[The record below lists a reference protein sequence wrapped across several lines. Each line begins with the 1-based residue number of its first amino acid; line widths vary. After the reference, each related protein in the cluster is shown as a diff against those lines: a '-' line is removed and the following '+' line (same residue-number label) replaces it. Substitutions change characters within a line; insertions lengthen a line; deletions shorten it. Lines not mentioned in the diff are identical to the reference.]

1 MKSCCLL
8 FTAAFATCVPACLP
22 ASAQWFNYPSK
33 GLPRTAD
40 GKPDL
45 TAPAPHTPDGK
56 PDLSGIWMPPSGY
69 VFSIATGTKP
79 EDIPFQ
85 PWAAELY
92 KKRRENLSKEDP
104 VGHCIMAGVP
114 RADNVPYPFKI
125 LNSAGEMA
133 ILYEAVHGF
142 RQIFLDG
149 RALPKD
155 PQPTWMGYSIGH
167 WDGDTLAIETTGF
180 NDQGWLD
187 NDGRPAT
194 DALHVTERFKR
205 KDVGHLDLE
214 ITIDDPKAY
223 TKPWVVKESFKLLPD
238 TELLEYVC
246 NENNKDLSHLVGK

>member
-1 MKSCCLL
+1 MKSCCLV
-8 FTAAFATCVPACLP
+8 FIAAFLTCIPACLP
-22 ASAQWFNYPSK
+22 TSAQWFNYPSK
-33 GLPRTAD
+33 SLPRSAD
-40 GKPDL
+40 GKPNL
-45 TAPAPHTPDGK
+45 TAPAPRTADGK

-69 VFSIATGTKP
+69 VFSIATGMKP

-92 KKRRENLSKEDP
+92 KQRRENLSKEDP

-125 LNSAGEMA
+125 LNSAGELA

-149 RALPKD
+149 RPLPKD

-167 WDGDTLAIETTGF
+167 WEGDTLAVETTGF

-194 DALHVTERFKR
+194 DALHVTERFRR
-205 KDVGHLDLE
+205 KDVGHLELE

-223 TKPWVVKESFKLLPD
+223 TKPWVVHESFKLLPD

-246 NENNKDLSHLVGK
+246 NENNKDLGHLVGK